1 VFGAPLVGGL
11 VAQFAFWALV
21 VYGLVDGELG
31 VRGAVACVVLWTA
44 AEFGLPHVARFGS
57 LFVTPAIAI
66 IDIVLVFK
74 VMKGDVTLG

>member
-1 VFGAPLVGGL
+1 VVGTPLLGGL
-11 VAQFAFWALV
+11 VAQFAFWTLV
-21 VYGLVDGELG
+21 VYGLLDGELG
-31 VRGAVACVVLWTA
+31 VRGAAAYVVLWAA

-57 LFVTPAIAI
+57 LFVTPTIAI